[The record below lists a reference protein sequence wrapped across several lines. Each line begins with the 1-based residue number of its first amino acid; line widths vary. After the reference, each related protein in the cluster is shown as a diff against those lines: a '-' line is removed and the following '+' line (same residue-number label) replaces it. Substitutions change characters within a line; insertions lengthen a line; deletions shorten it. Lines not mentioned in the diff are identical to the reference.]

1 MNKKIKLSNFTIK
14 NDSDRLTL
22 ISGPCLL
29 ENDKMVYRVA
39 SKLSS
44 LSKKYKFNL
53 IFKCSFDKANRSSH
67 TSERSQMSLNS
78 AMDILKTIKK
88 DFKLSVTTDV
98 HETSQI
104 SKLVEYIDVIQIPAF
119 LSRQTDLIIAAAD
132 TQKIINV
139 KKGQFLSH
147 SEVINI
153 IKKIESRKNKSI
165 IITERG
171 NTFGYN
177 YLIND
182 FKGIQLMKKFG
193 YPIIF
198 DSTHSVQIPGGLGVK
213 SGGAREYVLPL
224 SKAASALRIAGFFVE
239 THPNPNVALSDGP
252 NMVYLDKMD
261 YLINSIN
268 KINKA
273 AKE

>member
-14 NDSDRLTL
+14 NDSDILTL

-29 ENDKMVYRVA
+29 ENDKMVYKVA

-67 TSERSQMSLNS
+67 TSKRSQMSLNS

-132 TQKIINV
+132 TKKIINV

-165 IITERG
+165 FITERG

-177 YLIND
+177 Y
-182 FKGIQLMKKFG
+182 
-193 YPIIF
+193 
-198 DSTHSVQIPGGLGVK
+198 S
-213 SGGAREYVLPL
+213 
-224 SKAASALRIAGFFVE
+224 
-239 THPNPNVALSDGP
+239 
-252 NMVYLDKMD
+252 
-261 YLINSIN
+261 
-268 KINKA
+268 
-273 AKE
+273 

>member
-1 MNKKIKLSNFTIK
+1 MNKKIKLSNSTIE
-14 NDSDRLTL
+14 NNSDRLTL

-29 ENDKMVYRVA
+29 ESDKMVYKVA
-39 SKLSS
+39 TKLSS

-53 IFKCSFDKANRSSH
+53 IFKCSFDKANRTSHSSL
-67 TSERSQMSLNS
+67 RSKMSFNA
-78 AMDILKTIKK
+78 AMDVLKSIKK

-104 SKLVEYIDVIQIPAF
+104 SKLIEYIDVIQIPAF

-132 TQKIINV
+132 THKIVNV

-147 SEVINI
+147 SEVLNI
-153 IKKIESRKNKSI
+153 IKKIESRNNKKI
-165 IITERG
+165 LITERG
-171 NTFGYN
+171 NSFGYN
-177 YLIND
+177 YLVND
-182 FKGIQLMKKFG
+182 FKGIELMKQFG

-198 DSTHSVQIPGGLGVK
+198 DSTHSVQIPGGLGIK

-224 SKAASALRIAGFFVE
+224 SKAASALRIAGFFIE
-239 THPNPNVALSDGP
+239 THPNPSVALSDGP
-252 NMVYLDKMD
+252 NMVYLDKMED
-261 YLINSIN
+261 LIKSIN

>member
-14 NDSDRLTL
+14 NDSDILTL

-29 ENDKMVYRVA
+29 ENDKMVYKVA

-67 TSERSQMSLNS
+67 TSKRSQMSLNS

-165 IITERG
+165 FITERG

-177 YLIND
+177 YLVND
-182 FKGIQLMKKFG
+182 FKGIQLMKNFG

-198 DSTHSVQIPGGLGVK
+198 DSTHSVQIPGGLGEK

-224 SKAASALRIAGFFVE
+224 SKAASALRIAGFFIE

-261 YLINSIN
+261 YLINSVN

>member
-14 NDSDRLTL
+14 NDSDRLTF

-39 SKLSS
+39 SKLSF

-67 TSERSQMSLNS
+67 KSKRSQMSLNA

-88 DFKLSVTTDV
+88 DFKLAVTTDV

-177 YLIND
+177 YLVND
-182 FKGIQLMKKFG
+182 FKGVQLMKKFG

-198 DSTHSVQIPGGLGVK
+198 DSTHSVQIPGGLGEK

-224 SKAASALRIAGFFVE
+224 SKAASALRIAGFFIE

>member
-1 MNKKIKLSNFTIK
+1 MNKKIKLSNFNIS
-14 NDSDRLTL
+14 NDTDRLTF

-29 ENDKMVYRVA
+29 ESDKLAYKVA
-39 SKLSS
+39 SKLSL

-67 TSERSQMSLNS
+67 ISSRSKMSLNAS
-78 AMDILKTIKK
+78 MDILKSIKK
-88 DFKLSVTTDV
+88 DLKLTITTDV
-98 HETSQI
+98 HESSQI
-104 SKLVEYIDVIQIPAF
+104 PELLDYIDVIQIPAF
-119 LSRQTDLIIAAAD
+119 LSRQTDLIMAAAD
-132 TQKIINV
+132 THKTINV

-147 SEVINI
+147 PEVLNI
-153 IKKIESRKNKSI
+153 IKKIESRNNKSI

-171 NTFGYN
+171 NSFGYN

-182 FKGIQLMKKFG
+182 FKGIELMKKFG

-213 SGGAREYVLPL
+213 SDGAREYVLPL
-224 SKAASALRIAGFFVE
+224 SKAASALRIAGFFIE
-239 THPNPNVALSDGP
+239 THTNPSVALSDGP
-252 NMVYLDKMD
+252 NMIYLDKMEQ
-261 YLINSIN
+261 LIKSIS

>member
-1 MNKKIKLSNFTIK
+1 MNKIIKLSNFIIK
-14 NDSDRLTL
+14 NDSDRLAL

-29 ENDKMVYRVA
+29 EDDKMVYQVA
-39 SKLSS
+39 SKLSA
-44 LSKKYKFNL
+44 LSKKHKFNL

-67 TSERSQMSLNS
+67 TSERSKMSLN
-78 AMDILKTIKK
+78 AATDIFKSIKK
-88 DFKLSVTTDV
+88 DFKLPVTTDV

-104 SKLVEYIDVIQIPAF
+104 SKLIEYVDIIQIPAF
-119 LSRQTDLIIAAAD
+119 LSRQTDLLIAAAD
-132 TQKIINV
+132 TKKIEKV

-153 IKKIESRKNKSI
+153 IKKIESRNNKNI

-171 NTFGYN
+171 NSFGYN
-177 YLIND
+177 YLVND
-182 FKGIQLMKKFG
+182 FKGIELMKKYG

-198 DSTHSVQIPGGLGVK
+198 DSTHSVQIPGGLGLK
-213 SGGAREYVLPL
+213 SGGAREFVLPL
-224 SKAASALRIAGFFVE
+224 SKAASALRIAGFFIE
-239 THPNPNVALSDGP
+239 THPNPIKALSDGP
-252 NMVYLDKMD
+252 NMVYLNKMEN
-261 YLINSIN
+261 LIKSIN

>member
-1 MNKKIKLSNFTIK
+1 MNKKIKLSNFIIK
-14 NDSDRLTL
+14 NDSDILTL

-29 ENDKMVYRVA
+29 ENDKMVYKVA

-67 TSERSQMSLNS
+67 TSKRSQMSLNS

-119 LSRQTDLIIAAAD
+119 LSRQTDLITAAAD

-177 YLIND
+177 YLVND

-224 SKAASALRIAGFFVE
+224 SKAASALRIAGFFIE

-252 NMVYLDKMD
+252 NMVYLDKME